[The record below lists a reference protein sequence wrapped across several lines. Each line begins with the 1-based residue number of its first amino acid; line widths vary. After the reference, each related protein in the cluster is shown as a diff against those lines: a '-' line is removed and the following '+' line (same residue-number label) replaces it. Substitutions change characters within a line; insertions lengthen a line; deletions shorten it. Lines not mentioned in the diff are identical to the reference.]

1 MHVTLKK
8 PAKKISVDTKKLLVK
23 GLSED
28 TTRDALVSY
37 MEVVSGLEVLDV
49 EFGEQGCALISF
61 AESYGKLRLVFF
73 KGMFCNIWNRRLF
86 QLFHLLSAIQ
96 GCH

>member
-1 MHVTLKK
+1 
-8 PAKKISVDTKKLLVK
+8 
-23 GLSED
+23 
-28 TTRDALVSY
+28 

-61 AESYGKLRLVFF
+61 AESYSKLRLVFI
-73 KGMFCNIWNRRLF
+73 KSMFCNIWNRRLF